1 VISTIQ
7 ESPNDVAERLTG
19 RSYVSW
25 SQINAYRSCPLRY
38 FYRYIE
44 QLPEQTVSSA
54 LVFGSAIH
62 GAIEFWFRE
71 WLAGNPDPDLDML
84 LDAYQTEWRDRDTNA
99 VKFGKKED
107 VNSLGDLAERM
118 LTVFMQDEASRPDGQ
133 IIGIEEQLQES
144 VIEGCPDL
152 LARLDLLI
160 ETDDAVVVTDFK
172 TSRSRWSQE
181 QADQA
186 GEQLLLYSELVKHL
200 VPTKP
205 LRLEFVV
212 LTKTKSPSIETY
224 TVAIDQQRVDR
235 SRKTVERVWRG
246 IESGLFFPSPSM
258 MNCPSCPFREPCQ
271 AWRG

>member
-1 VISTIQ
+1 LISTIQ
-7 ESPNDVAERLTG
+7 ESPNEVAKRLTG

-25 SQINAYRSCPLRY
+25 SAINAYRSCPLRY
-38 FYRYIE
+38 YFRYVE

-62 GAIEFWFRE
+62 GAIELWFRE
-71 WLAGNPDPDLDML
+71 RLAGNADPDLDLL
-84 LDAYQTEWRDRDTNA
+84 LDAYQAEWQDRDISII
-99 VKFGKKED
+99 KFGKKED
-107 VNSLGDLAERM
+107 VDSLGELAERM
-118 LTVFMQDEASRPDGQ
+118 LTAFMRNEASRPDGQ
-133 IIGIEEQLQES
+133 ILGVEEQLQES

-172 TSRSRWSQE
+172 TSRARWSQE
-181 QADQA
+181 QANQA
-186 GEQLLLYSELVKHL
+186 GEQLLLYSELVKHF
-200 VPTKP
+200 VPAKP

-212 LTKTKSPSIETY
+212 LTKTKSPSIEIY
-224 TVAIDQQRVDR
+224 TVAVDQQRVDR

-258 MNCPSCPFREPCQ
+258 MNCPSCPFRGPCR
-271 AWRG
+271 AWSG